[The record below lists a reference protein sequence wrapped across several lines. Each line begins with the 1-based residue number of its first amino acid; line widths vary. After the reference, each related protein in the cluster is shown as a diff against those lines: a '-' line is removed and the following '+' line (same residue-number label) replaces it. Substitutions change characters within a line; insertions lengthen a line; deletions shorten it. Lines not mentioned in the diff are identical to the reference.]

1 MNIGFIGFGE
11 AAYNIAL
18 GLYGE
23 GVRGIRA
30 TDAML
35 DHPVRGQQIRARAEE
50 AHVEMVSSTPELAA
64 WADVIFAAVPSA
76 FTLDVCAAVKS
87 SLGPGKLYADVSAS
101 TAKVKEQVWA
111 AIQDTGALFADAAM
125 LGPLPTYRHKVPI
138 LASGNGAEALRDAM
152 TPYGM
157 KIDLAGEKPGAASAI
172 KLIRSIYM
180 KGVAALMVEMLRTA
194 DAYGVTE
201 EVVSSVAATMDGTPF
216 IPTLNRLV
224 TGTAIHCTRRAS
236 ELKGSVELVEEAGLD
251 PEIVLAAK
259 HIHEAFEPYG
269 FAEKNAVSKIK
280 DWTEV
285 IAALREAPEAAR

>member
-11 AAYNIAL
+11 AAYNISL
-18 GLYGE
+18 GLYEE

-30 TDAML
+30 TDTML
-35 DHPVRGQQIRARAEE
+35 DHPIRGQQIKERAEE
-50 AHVEMVSSTPELAA
+50 AHVELVASTPELAE
-64 WADVIFAAVPSA
+64 WAEIVFAAVPSA
-76 FTLDVCAAVKS
+76 FTLDVCAAVEG
-87 SLGPGKLYADVSAS
+87 SLGPEKLYADVSAS
-101 TAKVKEQVWA
+101 TARVKEVVWD
-111 AIQDTGALFADAAM
+111 AIKATGVLFVDAAM

-138 LASGNGAEALRDAM
+138 LASGNGAEAFRDALS
-152 TPYGM
+152 PYGM

-180 KGVAALMVEMLRTA
+180 KGTAALMVEMLRTA
-194 DAYGVTE
+194 DAYGVTDQ
-201 EVVSSVAATMDGTPF
+201 VVSSVAATMDGTPF

-224 TGTAIHCTRRAS
+224 TGTAIHCARRAS

-259 HIHEAFEPYG
+259 HIHETFEPYN
-269 FAEKNAVSKIK
+269 FADRNAVHKIA

-285 IAALREAPEAAR
+285 IAALREPPGEG

>member
-1 MNIGFIGFGE
+1 MNIGFIGYGE
-11 AAYNIAL
+11 AAYHIAL

-23 GVRGIRA
+23 GVRGVRA
-30 TDAML
+30 TDTMT
-35 DHPVRGQQIRARAEE
+35 DHPVRGQQIRRRAEE
-50 AHVEMVSSTPELAA
+50 AHVELVPTALELAA

-76 FTLDVCAAVKS
+76 FTLDVCAAVKDA
-87 SLGPGKLYADVSAS
+87 LGPGKIYADVSAS
-101 TAKVKEQVWA
+101 TAKVKETVWEA
-111 AIQDTGALFADAAM
+111 LKDTGVLFADAAM
-125 LGPLPTYRHKVPI
+125 LGPLPTYGHKVPI
-138 LASGNGAEALRDAM
+138 LASGNGAAAFRDAM
-152 TPYGM
+152 TPWGM

-180 KGVAALMVEMLRTA
+180 KGTAALMVEMLRTA

-269 FAEKNAVSKIK
+269 FADRNAVKKIA

-285 IAALREAPEAAR
+285 IAALREPPGKE